1 MNRTQRLLGDLGLV
15 VLAALD
21 VVFNRPTEPWEI
33 AAAVVALG
41 AMLVRRRWPVPA
53 FVLTLPALVLV
64 GSVIAT
70 LVALY
75 AIAVRYANRYLLTV
89 CGVLAAVGYLF
100 PGLEFQYPQSDA
112 VLMVIYATM
121 TAAAPIFF
129 GRLVHAQQELAL
141 RLQDIKAAREHER
154 LLDAQAALARERNQ
168 LAREMHD
175 VVSHQVSLIAVQAG
189 AIGVS
194 TTDPDAK
201 AAAGNIRKL
210 SVDTLDEL
218 RHMVNL
224 LRASG
229 SQTTG
234 LTPQPTLSD
243 LDRLI
248 TGSGI
253 ETRVTGAA
261 PEGIDTAVQR
271 TIYRTIQEALT
282 NVRKHAPG
290 STATIAFVH
299 DDTDLTVAVT
309 NTRPARPSPSPAPTT
324 YSSASGNAPPCTA
337 APSRPHQPPTAGSGS
352 NSACHART
360 PPGSRPARFPA
371 RAPARVTIRPR

>member
-1 MNRTQRLLGDLGLV
+1 VKRTNALLAEAGLLAV
-15 VLAALD
+15 AAVDAAFNQPSGLLSVGAAVLAVGAL
-21 VVFNRPTEPWEI
+21 V
-33 AAAVVALG
+33 L
-41 AMLVRRRWPVPA
+41 RRRLPVPV
-53 FVLTLPALVLV
+53 FLLTLPALALV

-70 LVALY
+70 LIALY
-75 AIAVRYANRYLLTV
+75 VVAARYANRYLLTA
-89 CGVLAAVGYLF
+89 CGTLAAAGYFF
-100 PGLEFQYPQSDA
+100 PGMDYQYPRTDL
-112 VLMVIYATM
+112 VLTGIYATM

-129 GRLVHAQQELAL
+129 GRLVHARQELAL
-141 RLQDIKAAREHER
+141 RLEDIRAAREHER
-154 LLDAQAALARERNQ
+154 ELDAQAILAKERNQ

-189 AIGVS
+189 ALGVS
-194 TTDPDAK
+194 TTDPGVQ
-201 AAAGNIRKL
+201 AAAENVRKL

-229 SQTTG
+229 SRTTG

-248 TGSGI
+248 AGSGI
-253 ETRVTGAA
+253 ETRLTGAA

-290 STATIAFVH
+290 GTATIELAH
-299 DDTDLTVAVT
+299 DDTDLTVTVT
-309 NTRPARPSPSPAPTT
+309 NT
-324 YSSASGNAPPCTA
+324 
-337 APSRPHQPPTAGSGS
+337 PPTRPTLALP
-352 NSACHART
+352 SARHGLVGIQERAALLEGTVEAT
-360 PPGSRPARFPA
+360 PTPDGGFRLRLRLPLTGHR
-371 RAPARVTIRPR
+371 R

>member
-1 MNRTQRLLGDLGLV
+1 MTRWQALLADAGLIAV
-15 VLAALD
+15 AALD
-21 VVFNRPTEPWEI
+21 AAFNQPGEPVTVG
-33 AAAVVALG
+33 AAVLAVGAL
-41 AMLVRRRWPVPA
+41 LVRRRLPIPA

-64 GSVIAT
+64 GSMIAA

-75 AIAVRYANRYLLTV
+75 SVAVRYSSRPLLAACGTV
-89 CGVLAAVGYLF
+89 AAVGYFF
-100 PGLEFQYPQSDA
+100 PGLELPYSQSDA
-112 VLMVIYATM
+112 VLTAIYATM

-129 GRLVHAQQELAL
+129 GRLVHARQELAL
-141 RLQDIKAAREHER
+141 RLADIRAAREHER
-154 LLDAQAALARERNQ
+154 ELDAQAILAKERNQ

-189 AIGVS
+189 ALGVS
-194 TTDPDAK
+194 TADPRVK
-201 AAAGNIRKL
+201 AAAENVRQL
-210 SVDTLDEL
+210 SVGTLDEL

-229 SQTTG
+229 SRTTG

-248 TGSGI
+248 AGSGI
-253 ETRVTGAA
+253 ETRLTGAA

-290 STATIAFVH
+290 STATVAFAH
-299 DDTDLTVAVT
+299 DDTDLAVTVT
-309 NTRPARPSPSPAPTT
+309 NTPPTRPTLALPSARHGLVGLQERAALLGGTVR
-324 YSSASGNAPPCTA
+324 A
-337 APSRPHQPPTAGSGS
+337 APAGDGGFRLELRLPRAQPG
-352 NSACHART
+352 R
-360 PPGSRPARFPA
+360 
-371 RAPARVTIRPR
+371 

>member
-1 MNRTQRLLGDLGLV
+1 MNRTQALLADAGLLA
-15 VLAALD
+15 LAALD
-21 VVFNRPTEPWEI
+21 AGFNQPGRAWEI
-33 AAAVVALG
+33 GTAVLAVAAL
-41 AMLVRRRWPVPA
+41 LLRRRWPVAA
-53 FVLTLPALVLV
+53 FALTLPALALV

-70 LVALY
+70 LIALY
-75 AIAVRYANRYLLTV
+75 AVALRYSNRYLLTG
-89 CGVLAAVGYLF
+89 CGILAAAGYLF
-100 PGLEFQYPQSDA
+100 PGLEYQYPRADL
-112 VLMVIYATM
+112 VLTGIYATM

-129 GRLVHAQQELAL
+129 GRLVHAQRELAL
-141 RLQDIKAAREHER
+141 RLEDIRAAREHER
-154 LLDAQAALARERNQ
+154 LLDAQATLAKERNQ

-189 AIGVS
+189 ALSVS
-194 TTDPDAK
+194 TTDPGVKSVAD
-201 AAAGNIRKL
+201 NVRTL

-229 SQTTG
+229 STATE

-253 ETRVTGAA
+253 ETRLTGTA
-261 PEGIDTAVQR
+261 PDGIDTAVQR

-290 STATIAFVH
+290 STATIELAH
-299 DDTDLTVAVT
+299 DDTDFTVAVT
-309 NTRPARPSPSPAPTT
+309 NTPPTRPTLALPSARH
-324 YSSASGNAPPCTA
+324 GLVGIQERA
-337 APSRPHQPPTAGSGS
+337 ALLGGTVKAAATGDGGFRLELRLPRTNPSR
-352 NSACHART
+352 
-360 PPGSRPARFPA
+360 
-371 RAPARVTIRPR
+371 

>member
-1 MNRTQRLLGDLGLV
+1 MNRTQALVAEAGLLTVAGLD
-15 VLAALD
+15 A
-21 VVFNRPTEPWEI
+21 VFNQPTEPWD
-33 AAAVVALG
+33 VGVAIVAIG
-41 AMLVRRRWPVPA
+41 ALLFRRRWPVPV
-53 FVLTLPALVLV
+53 FMLTLPALALV

-75 AIAVRYANRYLLTV
+75 AVAVRYSDRVLLTG
-89 CGVLAAVGYLF
+89 CGLVAAVGYVF
-100 PGLEFQYPQSDA
+100 PGLQFHYSRTDT
-112 VLMVIYATM
+112 VLMLIYATM

-129 GRLVHAQQELAL
+129 GRLVHAQRELAL
-141 RLQDIKAAREHER
+141 RLEDIRAAREHER
-154 LLDAQAALARERNQ
+154 LLDAQATLAKERNQ

-194 TTDPDAK
+194 TTDPDVK
-201 AAAGNIRKL
+201 AAADNVRKL

-229 SQTTG
+229 SRTAG

-290 STATIAFVH
+290 STATVEFA
-299 DDTDLTVAVT
+299 DDGNDLAVTVT
-309 NTRPARPSPSPAPTT
+309 NTRPTRPTLALPSAHLGLLGLHERATLLGGTVKAAPTVD
-324 YSSASGNAPPCTA
+324 GGFRLELRLP
-337 APSRPHQPPTAGSGS
+337 
-352 NSACHART
+352 
-360 PPGSRPARFPA
+360 
-371 RAPARVTIRPR
+371 RAEQRR

>member
-1 MNRTQRLLGDLGLV
+1 MNRTQAL
-15 VLAALD
+15 LAAAGLLALAAVD
-21 VVFNRPTEPWEI
+21 AGFNQPTEPWDLG
-33 AAAVVALG
+33 AAVLAVGAL
-41 AMLVRRRWPVPA
+41 LLRRRWPVPV
-53 FVLTLPALVLV
+53 FLLTLPALALV

-70 LVALY
+70 LIALY
-75 AIAVRYANRYLLTV
+75 AVAARYSNRYLLTA
-89 CGVLAAVGYLF
+89 CGILAAAGYLF
-100 PGLEFQYPQSDA
+100 PGLEYQYPRADL
-112 VLMVIYATM
+112 VLTAIYATM

-129 GRLVHAQQELAL
+129 GRLVHARRELAL
-141 RLQDIKAAREHER
+141 RLEDIRAAREHER
-154 LLDAQAALARERNQ
+154 LLDAQAILAKERNQ

-189 AIGVS
+189 ALGVS
-194 TTDPDAK
+194 TTDPGVK
-201 AAAGNIRKL
+201 SVAANVRKL

-229 SQTTG
+229 SRNTE

-248 TGSGI
+248 AGSGI
-253 ETRVTGAA
+253 ETRLTGTA

-290 STATIAFVH
+290 STAMIELAH
-299 DDTDLTVAVT
+299 DDTDFTVTVT
-309 NTRPARPSPSPAPTT
+309 NTPPTRPVLALPSAHHGLIGIQERAALLGGTVKAAPT
-324 YSSASGNAPPCTA
+324 GDGGFRLELRLP
-337 APSRPHQPPTAGSGS
+337 
-352 NSACHART
+352 
-360 PPGSRPARFPA
+360 
-371 RAPARVTIRPR
+371 RADQRR

>member
-1 MNRTQRLLGDLGLV
+1 MNRTQALLAESALLA
-15 VLAALD
+15 LAA
-21 VVFNRPTEPWEI
+21 VEAGFNQPIGPLTI
-33 AAAVVALG
+33 GTVMLAVGAL
-41 AMLVRRRWPVPA
+41 LVRRRWPVA
-53 FVLTLPALVLV
+53 VFLLTLPALALV

-70 LVALY
+70 LIALY
-75 AIAVRYANRYLLTV
+75 AIAVRYSNRYLLAGF
-89 CGVLAAVGYLF
+89 GVVAAVGYLF
-100 PGLEFQYPQSDA
+100 PGLEYQYPRSD
-112 VLMVIYATM
+112 LLLTIIYATM

-129 GRLVHAQQELAL
+129 GRLAHAQGELAL
-141 RLQDIKAAREHER
+141 RLEDIRAAREHER

-243 LDRLI
+243 LDRLV

-290 STATIAFVH
+290 STATIAFAH
-299 DDTDLTVAVT
+299 DDTDLAVTVT
-309 NTRPARPSPSPAPTT
+309 NTPPTRPTLALPSAHHGLVGIQERAALLGGTVK
-324 YSSASGNAPPCTA
+324 AAHTA
-337 APSRPHQPPTAGSGS
+337 DGGFRLELRLPRTNPSR
-352 NSACHART
+352 
-360 PPGSRPARFPA
+360 
-371 RAPARVTIRPR
+371 

>member
-1 MNRTQRLLGDLGLV
+1 VNRTQALLAEAGLI

-21 VVFNRPTEPWEI
+21 AVFNQPTEPWDI
-33 AAAVVALG
+33 GVAVVAVAAL
-41 AMLVRRRWPVPA
+41 LLRRRWPVPA

-75 AIAVRYANRYLLTV
+75 AVAERYSHRVLLTA
-89 CGVLAAVGYLF
+89 CGLVAAVGYFF
-100 PGLEFQYPQSDA
+100 PGLEFSYSRTDM
-112 VLMVIYATM
+112 VLTVIYATM

-129 GRLVHAQQELAL
+129 GRLVHARRELAL
-141 RLQDIKAAREHER
+141 RLADIRAAREHER
-154 LLDAQAALARERNQ
+154 LLDAQATLAKERNQ

-189 AIGVS
+189 ALGVS
-194 TTDPDAK
+194 TADPDVK
-201 AAAGNIRKL
+201 AVAENVRKL

-229 SQTTG
+229 SRTTG

-243 LDRLI
+243 LDRLLS
-248 TGSGI
+248 GSGI

-290 STATIAFVH
+290 STATVEFTH
-299 DDTDLTVAVT
+299 DDTDLSVTVT
-309 NTRPARPSPSPAPTT
+309 NTPPTRPTLALPSARHGLLGLQERAALLGGTVHAAPT
-324 YSSASGNAPPCTA
+324 SDGGFRLELRLPLADG
-337 APSRPHQPPTAGSGS
+337 R
-352 NSACHART
+352 R
-360 PPGSRPARFPA
+360 
-371 RAPARVTIRPR
+371 